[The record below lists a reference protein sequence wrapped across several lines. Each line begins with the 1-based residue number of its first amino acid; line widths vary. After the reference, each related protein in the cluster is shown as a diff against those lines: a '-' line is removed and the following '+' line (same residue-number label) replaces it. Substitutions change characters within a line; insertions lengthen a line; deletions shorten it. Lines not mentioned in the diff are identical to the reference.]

1 MAKVTLTMTLPS
13 TVDVYKFFEAVNTQV
28 KGRYNSARYFAD
40 LAIPEIKLSKKVGSV
55 KGNKHFNVYEI
66 NADELEPAVISVLD
80 EFKTFGN
87 FDFDFRIG
95 GLNLANQKFWKITSD
110 EMFDEGH
117 EYGFEELDA
126 NLNVV
131 YDVTAARYAAEI
143 YRAKLAYREG
153 ANNEQ

>member
-1 MAKVTLTMTLPS
+1 MAKVTLTLTLPS
-13 TVDVYKFFEAVNTQV
+13 TVDVNKFFEAVNTQV

-40 LAIPEIKLSKKVGSV
+40 LAIPEFKHRRNVVSATTWKVFS
-55 KGNKHFNVYEI
+55 VYEI
-66 NADELEPAVISVLD
+66 DAQELEPAVISVMD

-117 EYGFEELDA
+117 DCGFEELDA
-126 NLNVV
+126 NLKVV

-143 YRAKLAYREG
+143 YRAKLALREG
-153 ANNEQ
+153 TNNEQ